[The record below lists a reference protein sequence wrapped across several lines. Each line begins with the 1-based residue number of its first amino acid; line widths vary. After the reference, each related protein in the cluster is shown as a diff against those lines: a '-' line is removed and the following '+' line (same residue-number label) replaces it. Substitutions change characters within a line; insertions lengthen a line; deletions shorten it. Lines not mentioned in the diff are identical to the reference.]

1 MPARVDSLIE
11 EADHLAE
18 DERFDDALAVLAR
31 VFAMKL
37 RPPLRVQA
45 LMSRASI
52 YDDLGDHA
60 RAIADC
66 GAALQL
72 APRSP
77 DVLYLR
83 STIHQSAE
91 NWAASRADLD
101 AAIALEPQPDLYESR
116 GLARYNLGDY
126 AGARED
132 FATAIASNDD
142 IEPRFHVYRG
152 MAALLLDNPRAAIDD
167 FTNALAL
174 DRDDAKALAQRA
186 KAHEA
191 CNDARAALADL
202 DRLRA
207 LLPPSPLLEAER
219 ARLHAKLRA
228 PTKRTPNRAASK
240 PRAKRRTPTK
250 RTPNRATSKPR
261 AKRRGRSR
269 PKK

>member
-11 EADHLAE
+11 EADHHAE

-37 RPPLRVQA
+37 RPPERVRA
-45 LMSRASI
+45 LMSRAAL

-66 GAALQL
+66 TAALAL
-72 APRSP
+72 EPRSP

-91 NWAASRADLD
+91 AWPASRADLD
-101 AAIALEPQPDLYESR
+101 AAIALDPKPDLYESR

-126 AGARED
+126 AGARDD

-152 MAALLLDNPRAAIDD
+152 MAALLLELPRAAIDD

-174 DRDDAKALAQRA
+174 DREDAKALAQRA

-191 CNDARAALADL
+191 CNDTRAALADL
-202 DRLRA
+202 DRLHA
-207 LLPPSPLLEAER
+207 LLPPSPLLDAER
-219 ARLHAKLRA
+219 ARLRAKLDA
-228 PTKRTPNRAASK
+228 PAKRTTPTAKRGTSK
-240 PRAKRRTPTK
+240 RRAKRTAKRTTPT
-250 RTPNRATSKPR
+250 
-261 AKRRGRSR
+261 AKRAGRSR
-269 PKK
+269 TKQ